1 MRVQGAGS
9 MQNMFI
15 DPLKNL
21 ASYKKLIEKIDQK
34 ISPISTYGII
44 DENIGH
50 ISYALNQHMKKQM
63 IIITYTQ
70 KKAEKIYKDIKNFDE
85 NIVELFPTKEVLFY
99 KVDAISLDVTNQR
112 LRVLSRLIRGEPI
125 IVVAHIEGVLNKL
138 INPSLFKEHV
148 IKIGLEDKIEL
159 DQLAEKLISCGY
171 ERESM
176 VEGIGQFSIR
186 GGIID
191 FFAPNSENP
200 YRIELFDDEIDSIR
214 TFDIGTQRSIEI
226 VESVFIPPVKEIFIL
241 ENYRENIIKNMEKD
255 LKKATKKLVEASEVK
270 QNMEDKFQKYMEEIH
285 ERVHISNA
293 EMIVPYIPREFLSN
307 LLNYFNNDG
316 IVFIDEPRRVEERV
330 KNIKDQF
337 LMKYSQVLESGE
349 VLPRHEK
356 INYEYMDIIDDIKGK
371 TCIANTSLLKADP
384 IFSPKAILRF
394 SSKSVQSFHNNIDF
408 LKEELNHYKYRGYK
422 VIILSGTEER
432 GKILQ
437 STLVD
442 LGVESIYVENANRD
456 IKSSQ
461 VFITSGS
468 INGGFEYSN
477 IKFVIISDK
486 EIYGSSKGKVRK
498 IKKKS
503 KGDIASFSDLNIGD
517 FVVHE
522 NHGIGQYEGI
532 EQLNIQ
538 GIKKDYLTINYKGN
552 DKLYVPIDQMNLIQ
566 KYIGSD
572 SIKPKINRL
581 SSPEWTRTKQRAK
594 KAVEDMAKDLLELYA
609 RREQLKGFPFS
620 KDTLWQ
626 RQFEDAFPYEETE
639 AQIRSTEEIKRDM
652 ENVKPMDRLLC
663 GDVGYGKTEVALR
676 AAFKAIMDG
685 KQVAF
690 LVPTT
695 ILAQQHYN
703 TIIERFAT
711 FPINVAM
718 LSRFKTV
725 GEQKKTIDGLKNG
738 VVDLVIGT
746 HRLLSKDIVFKDLGL
761 LIVDEEQR
769 FGVKHKETLKKLK
782 ENVDV
787 LTLTATPIPRT
798 LHMSLI
804 GIRDMSTIDEPPK
817 ERYPVQTYVVEFNEQ
832 MIREAILKEIER
844 VGQVYFVYNRVQTID
859 EMATKLKKLVPEA
872 KIAVAHGQ
880 MSERELEKV
889 MMDFIDNKYNVLVCT
904 TIIETGL
911 DIQNVN
917 TLIIYNADKMG
928 LSQLYQLRGRV
939 GRTNR
944 IAYGYFT
951 YEKNKILTEVAE
963 KRLRAIKDFTEFGSG
978 FKIAMRDLEIRGAG
992 SLLGVEQHGHI
1003 EAIGYDLYVKYL
1015 NETIKKLKGET
1026 FEEIVD
1032 TTIDLSVDGYIPGE
1046 YIEDEEQKIESYRK
1060 IAAIRNKDDYRELI
1074 DELIDRFGDVP
1085 KEVQNL
1091 MDISYIK
1098 NKASLCHID
1107 NIIQSGDMFTLE
1119 FSSIDHISPD
1129 LIHYLSKEYGRKLY
1143 FDLSNTPCFKY
1154 RTKIDILSNLKGL
1167 VEKISGF
1174 HNKKDDI

>member
-1 MRVQGAGS
+1 

-21 ASYKKLIEKIDQK
+21 ASYEKLIKNIEERT
-34 ISPISTYGII
+34 SPISTYGII

-50 ISYALNQHMKKQM
+50 ISYALNQHIDKQM
-63 IIITYTQ
+63 LIITYDER
-70 KKAEKIYKDIKNFDE
+70 KAKRIYEDIKNFDE
-85 NIVELFPTKEVLFY
+85 EIVELFPTKEVLFY
-99 KVDAISLDVTNQR
+99 KVDAISLGGANQR
-112 LRVLSRLIRGEPI
+112 LRVLSRLMQGEPI
-125 IVVAHIEGVLNKL
+125 IVVAHIEGILNKL
-138 INPSLFKEHV
+138 ISPNLFKEHI
-148 IKIGLEDKIEL
+148 IKIGLEDKVEL
-159 DQLAEKLISCGY
+159 DQIAEKLISCGY

-176 VEGIGQFSIR
+176 VEGVGQFSIR

-191 FFAPNSENP
+191 FFAPNNENP
-200 YRIELFDDEIDSIR
+200 YRIELFDDEVDSIR

-226 VESVFIPPVKEIFIL
+226 VKSVFIPPVKEILIL
-241 ENYRENIIKNMEKD
+241 ENYRDNIIKNMKKD
-255 LKKATKKLVEASEVK
+255 LKRATKRLDEGSEVK
-270 QNMEDKFQKYMEEIH
+270 QNMEDKFERYMEELH
-285 ERVHISNA
+285 EGIHISNTD
-293 EMIVPYIPREFLSN
+293 MIVPYIPEEYLSKM
-307 LLNYFNNDG
+307 LDYFKDDS
-316 IVFIDEPRRVEERV
+316 IVFIDEPRRVEKRI
-330 KNIKDQF
+330 KSIKDQF
-337 LMKYSQVLESGE
+337 LLKYSHVLESGE
-349 VLPRHEK
+349 VLPHHEK
-356 INYEYMDIIDDIKGK
+356 INYEYIDIVDDIKGK
-371 TCIANTSLLKADP
+371 ICIANTALLKADP
-384 IFSPKAILRF
+384 IFSPKTTLRF
-394 SSKSVQSFHNNIDF
+394 SLKSVQSFHNKMDF

-432 GKILQ
+432 GKRLKSSLI
-437 STLVD
+437 D
-442 LGVESIYVENANRD
+442 LGVESIYVEDANRD

-461 VFITSGS
+461 VLITPGS
-468 INGGFEYSN
+468 INGGFEYSS
-477 IKFVIISDK
+477 IKLVIISDR
-486 EIYGSSKGKVRK
+486 EIYGSAKGKIRK
-498 IKKKS
+498 VKKKI
-503 KGDIASFSDLNIGD
+503 KGDIVSFSDLNIGD

-572 SIKPKINRL
+572 SVKPKINRL
-581 SSPEWTRTKQRAK
+581 SSPEWFRTKQRAK
-594 KAVEDMAKDLLELYA
+594 RAVEDMAKDLLELYA
-609 RREQLKGFPFS
+609 RREGLEGFSFS

-626 RQFEDAFPYEETE
+626 RQFEDIFPYEETD
-639 AQIRSTEEIKRDM
+639 AQIRSAEEIKKDM

-685 KQVAF
+685 KQVAL

-703 TIIERFAT
+703 TIIERFAN
-711 FPINVAM
+711 FPINAAM
-718 LSRFKTV
+718 LSRFRTA
-725 GEQKKTIDGLKNG
+725 GEQKNTIDQLRKGTVDI
-738 VVDLVIGT
+738 VVGT
-746 HRLLSKDIVFKDLGL
+746 HRLLSKDVIFKDLGL

-769 FGVKHKETLKKLK
+769 FGVKHKEALKKLK

-798 LHMSLI
+798 LHMSLV
-804 GIRDMSTIDEPPK
+804 GIRDMSTIDEPPE

-832 MIREAILKEIER
+832 MVREAILKEIER
-844 VGQVYFVYNRVQTID
+844 GGQVYFVYNRVHTID
-859 EMATKLKKLVPEA
+859 RMAMKLKKLVPEA
-872 KIAVAHGQ
+872 KIIVGHGQ

-889 MMDFIDNKYNVLVCT
+889 MMDFIDNEYNVLVCT

-917 TLIIYNADKMG
+917 TMIIYNADKMG

-944 IAYGYFT
+944 MAYGYFT

-992 SLLGVEQHGHI
+992 NLLGVEQHGHI

-1026 FEEIVD
+1026 IEEVVD
-1032 TTIDLSVDGYIPGE
+1032 TTIDLSVDGYIPQG
-1046 YIEDEEQKIESYRK
+1046 YIEDEEQKIEAYRK
-1060 IAAIRNKDDYRELI
+1060 IAAIRNKDDYSELI

-1085 KEVQNL
+1085 KEVENL

-1098 NKASLCHID
+1098 NRASLCHIN
-1107 NIIQSGDMFTLE
+1107 NIIQSEDILTLE

-1143 FDLSNTPCFKY
+1143 FDLSNTPYFKY
-1154 RTKIDILSNLKGL
+1154 RSKVDILFDLKAL
-1167 VEKISGF
+1167 VEKISSF
-1174 HNKKDDI
+1174 HNEKDDI